1 MNKLFGYSIGL
12 LVALMAVSFI
22 AISFMMASAH
32 EVNETT
38 IYNNTLNNISL
49 NLSTINNTVPGKSNV
64 EMIDPVMK
72 VIAISSDKMA
82 DPANSIRFGIC
93 NNVPR
98 VTAFIISGYTRPTKG
113 AIYENQSL
121 LNAACLS
128 RIVEGTPH
136 GYATYYN

>member
-12 LVALMAVSFI
+12 LVALMAVSFMI
-22 AISFMMASAH
+22 ASAQ
-32 EVNETT
+32 EINETT
-38 IYNNTLNNISL
+38 IYNNTLKNISL
-49 NLSTINNTVPGKSNV
+49 NLSDTNSTVPSTANIEK
-64 EMIDPVMK
+64 IDPAIK

-82 DPANSIRFGIC
+82 DPVNSIRFGILD
-93 NNVPR
+93 NIPR
-98 VTAFIISGYTRPTKG
+98 ATAFVINGYTRPTKD

>member
-12 LVALMAVSFI
+12 LVALMAVSF
-22 AISFMMASAH
+22 MMASAQ

-38 IYNNTLNNISL
+38 IYNNTLKNISL
-49 NLSTINNTVPGKSNV
+49 NLSDINSTVPSTANIEK
-64 EMIDPVMK
+64 IDPVMK

-98 VTAFIISGYTRPTKG
+98 VTAFIISGYTRPAKDTVYK
-113 AIYENQSL
+113 NQSL